1 MNIVWQNNT
10 VSEQLRQQIQQLN
23 EMLVVT
29 RSTQMDKE
37 ARMEAFM
44 KSASESLNEF
54 AAKVEEEFGKE
65 KVHIQTCLDAW
76 VGKFTDE
83 EKSWTRKRLVRMP
96 DGTWV
101 RIGRLR
107 RVKYID

>member
-1 MNIVWQNNT
+1 MPQVNVQPAPL
-10 VSEQLRQQIQQLN
+10 EQEIIEILQEL
-23 EMLVVT
+23 
-29 RSTQMDKE
+29 K
-37 ARMEAFM
+37 
-44 KSASESLNEF
+44 
-54 AAKVEEEFGKE
+54 
-65 KVHIQTCLDAW
+65 
-76 VGKFTDE
+76 E

>member
-1 MNIVWQNNT
+1 MNINFNFQVQFRILVADLYKMPQVN
-10 VSEQLRQQIQQLN
+10 VQPAPLEQEIIEILQEL
-23 EMLVVT
+23 
-29 RSTQMDKE
+29 K
-37 ARMEAFM
+37 
-44 KSASESLNEF
+44 
-54 AAKVEEEFGKE
+54 
-65 KVHIQTCLDAW
+65 
-76 VGKFTDE
+76 E